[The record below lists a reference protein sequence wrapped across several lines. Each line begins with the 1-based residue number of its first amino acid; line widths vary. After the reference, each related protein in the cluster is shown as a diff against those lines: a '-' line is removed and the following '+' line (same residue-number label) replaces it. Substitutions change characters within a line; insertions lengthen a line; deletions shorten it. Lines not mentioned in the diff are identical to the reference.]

1 MMMKKSILAIF
12 LTTSLSIF
20 SQSKHTISI
29 QSGLVHS
36 YFDNTPLVNLNYT
49 SKDQGIF
56 HGVFLGSNGLSY
68 AFALNNKSSIT
79 FEGTRLAR
87 TYEKYRNDY
96 QMGDLERR
104 VLSTFC
110 IKYNRNFLLTEKTKF
125 IYGAGVSY
133 RKGFEDIHLGPAP
146 WPFNS
151 SVVQYNI
158 GLTTVAGIQY
168 PLNNSFSIY
177 SLIDL
182 RTTLVNLDNNFQNP
196 RMYNGYP
203 NRFDLSLK
211 LGLSFHF

>member
-1 MMMKKSILAIF
+1 MKIL
-12 LTTSLSIF
+12 LTSAFMLLSFYSSSQIKHSL
-20 SQSKHTISI
+20 SI
-29 QSGLVHS
+29 QSGLIHS
-36 YFDNTPLVNLNYT
+36 FFDNTPLVNLNYT

-68 AFALNNKSSIT
+68 AFTLNNKSSIA

-110 IKYNRNFLLTEKTKF
+110 IKYIRNFLLTEKTKF

-146 WPFNS
+146 WQFNS

-158 GLTTVAGIQY
+158 GLTTVAGVQY

-196 RMYNGYP
+196 RIYNRYP